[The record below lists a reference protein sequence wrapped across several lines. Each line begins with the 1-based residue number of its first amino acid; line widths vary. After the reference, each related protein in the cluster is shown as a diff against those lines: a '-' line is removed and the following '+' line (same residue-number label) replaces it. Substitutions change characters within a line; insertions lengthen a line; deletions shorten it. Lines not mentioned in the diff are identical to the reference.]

1 MGTYDILS
9 NCNYYEWFRKREIAV
24 YLVCVIWRHTMI
36 IIEAIFVFNCV
47 TLPIFLW
54 FMIFFPASSSVF
66 NFIYTYPILFL
77 LLPCFSFSPSFSA
90 TLFLFFSQAMSM
102 TLACKP
108 LEKSET
114 EQMRWVE
121 CSVAFCTSSDMI
133 TSAILIQYHDLRLDD
148 KWNEI

>member
-1 MGTYDILS
+1 MTSYQIVIIINDFEKERLLFIWS
-9 NCNYYEWFRKREIAV
+9 
-24 YLVCVIWRHTMI
+24 VIWRHTMI
-36 IIEAIFVFNCV
+36 IIEAIIVFNCV

-54 FMIFFPASSSVF
+54 FMFFFPASSLVF

-77 LLPCFSFSPSFSA
+77 FPPCLSFSPSFSP

-121 CSVAFCTSSDMI
+121 CSV
-133 TSAILIQYHDLRLDD
+133 LLRFVKAVIWSHLLFDSIP
-148 KWNEI
+148 WLEIRW

>member
-1 MGTYDILS
+1 MNDFEKERLLFIWS
-9 NCNYYEWFRKREIAV
+9 
-24 YLVCVIWRHTMI
+24 VIWRHTMI
-36 IIEAIFVFNCV
+36 IIEAIIVFNCV

-54 FMIFFPASSSVF
+54 FMFFFPASSLVF

-77 LLPCFSFSPSFSA
+77 FPPCLSFSPSFSP

-121 CSVAFCTSSDMI
+121 CSVAFCKSSDMI
-133 TSAILIQYHDLRLDD
+133 TPAILIQYHDLRLDD